1 VTWIG
6 SGTNANWSTAANWTS
21 SGTGGLWAS
30 GTGINVTIGSV
41 GGSGTSIQNRT
52 DYLSGVRIGSLTLA
66 SPTLFTVSGSPIY
79 LNGPI
84 TSTGTAARSVLAQV
98 NLQRPTTTID
108 VAADSGRLTLG
119 NIVNSSSS
127 AATLRKTGAG
137 ELLLSGY
144 WTSGSATTFT
154 LEQGTV
160 SLAAAARQG
169 FTPPSFVALGAGGNG
184 NFTGGVLRLDG
195 GNLRAAVTG
204 STPFGPQYFI
214 APVTQDTMLS
224 GSSVSLGDPTGGMNA
239 RLGFYNGVRIDE
251 ASRVTVHNETILSRH
266 ISGTFGLTVSGTGR
280 LSLQGSG
287 SAPAARLSQFTVD
300 AGGVGVTSM
309 SLAGLPSAGLTLVNG
324 GRLDSLSGFLV
335 GGTNSQKITIG
346 EGGGVLRSASP
357 MSFADMMIQAGG
369 LQGSG
374 TLRVESTQP
383 LLPPNMPAG
392 YYIQPGRIVITGSNT
407 GFTGN
412 TLVNGGELQVRSL
425 GGLGSTLLAGGTQA
439 IDVRAGILTIS
450 GSANGVTLSPDL
462 SRVTVS
468 KGATLRLASMG
479 FGTFTVTGST
489 VPMAPIAGMLG
500 LEATTLSGSTA
511 AIRVASGAIIQN
523 SGMFAS
529 QANLRTNLAYASAE
543 SGTIMLAGTYIPNRR
558 AMWGGELVVNGQ
570 LTREAGAGVFDLEI
584 KGAGVVMAV
593 AQNSF
598 AGQTTIDNG
607 RLVLQHV
614 NGLGGPGRVVTI
626 KPGAQLDLY
635 ATFTSG
641 SSLPTIDASSAG
653 MIGIGT
659 GVSGTVVQL
668 MNRGANSIGP
678 SYYADY
684 TYSLSSLPAVD
695 GVYRFGTVTAG
706 SGPSNMQLARSFTI
720 TQANVLTGSASVVV
734 GGVKGDA
741 FGMAGSA
748 LTLRANQNYTGGT
761 LVKKDF
767 FLAVDQALSS
777 PFGTGTVTV
786 AGALLATGT
795 GGSFVNVADI
805 TSQVTFAKGG
815 ELWLNNGSGVNAN
828 RWGDTTPVTLNF
840 GAIRMSGHSSQAV
853 GETVGTLAYS
863 GGARIFLDNVTSST
877 TVQPSL
883 TVQSLAPQAGT
894 RPTLE
899 VFKTYAGQKVFVT
912 ETPTTVG
919 AANLILGGFDRQAN
933 TFLSWNS
940 TTKELVAATPT
951 ITGSSFAGSDSS
963 SFVSITTPATL
974 ATSATAGAVR
984 TTANISR
991 SNISA
996 ALTIGDGIV
1005 GELMIASGLVT
1016 IAPDITF
1023 AGDGVLF
1030 TGTNSKATLT
1040 GVVTAPNGLIK
1051 TGPGDLVLSNTT
1063 AVGGVGSQT
1072 LVVRDGRLSGNGSRS
1087 WNVVIEG
1094 SGIFAPGNSPEVFQT
1109 GGLWLSSDTVQEFEL
1124 SSLDAVSDK
1133 IVVAG
1138 DLTLDGVIDIID
1150 WEVDSLGTMEVGT
1163 YDLITWGGTLTD
1175 NGVTLGALP
1184 DGFFGSLNVNL
1195 DRNVLEFQVF
1205 SAVVAVPEPA
1215 AWALLAAG
1223 LPSAWLWRRRS
1234 RSRRR
1239 G

>member
-1 VTWIG
+1 
-6 SGTNANWSTAANWTS
+6 
-21 SGTGGLWAS
+21 
-30 GTGINVTIGSV
+30 
-41 GGSGTSIQNRT
+41 
-52 DYLSGVRIGSLTLA
+52 
-66 SPTLFTVSGSPIY
+66 
-79 LNGPI
+79 
-84 TSTGTAARSVLAQV
+84 
-98 NLQRPTTTID
+98 
-108 VAADSGRLTLG
+108 
-119 NIVNSSSS
+119 
-127 AATLRKTGAG
+127 
-137 ELLLSGY
+137 
-144 WTSGSATTFT
+144 
-154 LEQGTV
+154 
-160 SLAAAARQG
+160 
-169 FTPPSFVALGAGGNG
+169 
-184 NFTGGVLRLDG
+184 
-195 GNLRAAVTG
+195 
-204 STPFGPQYFI
+204 
-214 APVTQDTMLS
+214 
-224 GSSVSLGDPTGGMNA
+224 
-239 RLGFYNGVRIDE
+239 
-251 ASRVTVHNETILSRH
+251 
-266 ISGTFGLTVSGTGR
+266 
-280 LSLQGSG
+280 
-287 SAPAARLSQFTVD
+287 
-300 AGGVGVTSM
+300 
-309 SLAGLPSAGLTLVNG
+309 
-324 GRLDSLSGFLV
+324 
-335 GGTNSQKITIG
+335 
-346 EGGGVLRSASP
+346 
-357 MSFADMMIQAGG
+357 
-369 LQGSG
+369 
-374 TLRVESTQP
+374 
-383 LLPPNMPAG
+383 
-392 YYIQPGRIVITGSNT
+392 
-407 GFTGN
+407 
-412 TLVNGGELQVRSL
+412 
-425 GGLGSTLLAGGTQA
+425 
-439 IDVRAGILTIS
+439 
-450 GSANGVTLSPDL
+450 
-462 SRVTVS
+462 
-468 KGATLRLASMG
+468 
-479 FGTFTVTGST
+479 
-489 VPMAPIAGMLG
+489 
-500 LEATTLSGSTA
+500 
-511 AIRVASGAIIQN
+511 
-523 SGMFAS
+523 
-529 QANLRTNLAYASAE
+529 
-543 SGTIMLAGTYIPNRR
+543 
-558 AMWGGELVVNGQ
+558 
-570 LTREAGAGVFDLEI
+570 
-584 KGAGVVMAV
+584 
-593 AQNSF
+593 
-598 AGQTTIDNG
+598 
-607 RLVLQHV
+607 
-614 NGLGGPGRVVTI
+614 
-626 KPGAQLDLY
+626 
-635 ATFTSG
+635 
-641 SSLPTIDASSAG
+641 
-653 MIGIGT
+653 
-659 GVSGTVVQL
+659 
-668 MNRGANSIGP
+668 
-678 SYYADY
+678 
-684 TYSLSSLPAVD
+684 
-695 GVYRFGTVTAG
+695 
-706 SGPSNMQLARSFTI
+706 
-720 TQANVLTGSASVVV
+720 
-734 GGVKGDA
+734 
-741 FGMAGSA
+741 
-748 LTLRANQNYTGGT
+748 
-761 LVKKDF
+761 
-767 FLAVDQALSS
+767 
-777 PFGTGTVTV
+777 V